1 MKVKKR
7 LDLHDPV
14 SSFYDRTILSEELTN
29 TNAAEIGITT
39 ITTANITL
47 LKNALNEGVILIT
60 NLIF

>member
-1 MKVKKR
+1 S
-7 LDLHDPV
+7 D
-14 SSFYDRTILSEELTN
+14 ELTN

-47 LKNALNEGVILIT
+47 LKNALNEGVMLIT